1 ASISHIFGVVFFICL
16 TQISLSTYSQNIDFG
31 KSYINVTK
39 GTTGGTVEPGD
50 TLEIRASFVVRSGT
64 YDSCGYFDAVPAG
77 TAYLPGTIR
86 VLTNEGK
93 IYKQFT
99 DVFGDDC
106 GYKTGA
112 TIRINLG
119 YVPTAG
125 PATAFRRGRIANN
138 NKPSFFGSTCI
149 MVASFR
155 VRVTAAYN
163 TIINIGGGS
172 MTYKL
177 GTAALQTF
185 TFPTNR
191 LMIYP
196 NYGIC

>member
-1 ASISHIFGVVFFICL
+1 MSSMKTKLICL
-16 TQISLSTYSQNIDFG
+16 RTFHKCFYLPLIFSLNSFLASAQNIDFG
-31 KSYINVTK
+31 KSFINVTK
-39 GTTGGTVEPGD
+39 GVNGGTVEPGD

-77 TAYLPGTIR
+77 TIYIPGTIR

-99 DVFGDDC
+99 DAFGDDC
-106 GYKTGA
+106 GYKTGSN
-112 TIRINLG
+112 IRINLG
-119 YVPTAG
+119 YVPAAR

-138 NKPSFFGSTCI
+138 NKPSFFGGTCI

-163 TIINIGGGS
+163 T
-172 MTYKL
+172 
-177 GTAALQTF
+177 
-185 TFPTNR
+185 
-191 LMIYP
+191 
-196 NYGIC
+196 